1 MDYKRA
7 NRAYLYMILST
18 IGLVLVLSLWYLN
31 GGAEVSILMN
41 NILSE
46 AVVLIPALAAVFYS
60 GDKLSVLIP
69 FHKIHFSTAGLI
81 VVYVL
86 TLFPLVAFVN
96 SISMLFVE
104 NTVSALSDDVVAMPM
119 WVMILSIGLLGPFIE
134 EIVFRGV
141 MLQSYQR
148 TGRIIGS
155 IVLSSVLFGMM
166 HMNFNQFAYGAV
178 MGVMLALLVEA
189 TGTVLASFIAH
200 AVFNTIEVV
209 MLFLNSDA
217 LDEASE
223 IASDYIG
230 ELGGTVSTIIYHA
243 YLLLAAVLFTTVS
256 ILIVRKISEIEGRK
270 EFLISIPRNKRQG
283 YKLVTIPLIIAIIV
297 AVAFMFFSAGLI

>member
-1 MDYKRA
+1 MDYRRA

-69 FHKIHFSTAGLI
+69 FHKIHISSALLI

-96 SISMLFVE
+96 SVSMLFVE
-104 NTVSALSDDVVAMPM
+104 NTVSALSDDVLAMPM

-134 EIVFRGV
+134 EVVFRGII
-141 MLQSYQR
+141 LQSYQR

-209 MLFLNSDA
+209 MMFLSSDA

-223 IASDYIG
+223 LASDYIG

-270 EFLISIPRNKRQG
+270 EFLIGIPHNKRQG

>member
-1 MDYKRA
+1 MDYRRA

-69 FHKIHFSTAGLI
+69 FHKIHISSALLI

-96 SISMLFVE
+96 SVSMLFVE
-104 NTVSALSDDVVAMPM
+104 NTVSALSDDVIAMPM

-134 EIVFRGV
+134 EVVFRGII
-141 MLQSYQR
+141 LQSYQR

-209 MLFLNSDA
+209 MMFLSSDA

-223 IASDYIG
+223 LASDYMG
-230 ELGGTVSTIIYHA
+230 ELGGSRI
-243 YLLLAAVLFTTVS
+243 LL
-256 ILIVRKISEIEGRK
+256 
-270 EFLISIPRNKRQG
+270 
-283 YKLVTIPLIIAIIV
+283 
-297 AVAFMFFSAGLI
+297 